1 MPGVFG
7 FTNNTKESV
16 NRNISL
22 NNLFNKIHDFHRK
35 HDFINEYITNVI
47 VGFDFTENYKFHY
60 QIESLEIWIYGDPLI
75 DGYTG
80 NKALEKIT
88 DMLFN
93 SLPHFS
99 SVALIDGLFTIVVL
113 DKSKQKLYIIGDR
126 NGLSHVYYG
135 VFNGQL
141 IWGSELRFFL
151 NQNIKTTIRRQS
163 ITTFLDLGYLI
174 GDTTWFNEIQLLS
187 PASFLEWDLSKG
199 QLDGINEYWSHKSLD
214 SKRDIK
220 DEDKIVKDLA
230 DLFSQAVKKRVGD
243 EERVGITLSGGLDSR
258 AIFANIPKRNQEFI
272 AITRGIKDCGDIK
285 IASKVAKSVRIASMY
300 YGI

>member
-47 VGFDFTENYKFHY
+47 IGFDFTENYKFHY

-99 SVALIDGLFTIVVL
+99 SVAL
-113 DKSKQKLYIIGDR
+113 
-126 NGLSHVYYG
+126 
-135 VFNGQL
+135 
-141 IWGSELRFFL
+141 
-151 NQNIKTTIRRQS
+151 
-163 ITTFLDLGYLI
+163 
-174 GDTTWFNEIQLLS
+174 
-187 PASFLEWDLSKG
+187 
-199 QLDGINEYWSHKSLD
+199 
-214 SKRDIK
+214 
-220 DEDKIVKDLA
+220 
-230 DLFSQAVKKRVGD
+230 
-243 EERVGITLSGGLDSR
+243 
-258 AIFANIPKRNQEFI
+258 
-272 AITRGIKDCGDIK
+272 
-285 IASKVAKSVRIASMY
+285 
-300 YGI
+300 